1 MTQLTTLPDSAIIC
15 ILLNKQEL
23 EMATKAAT
31 KTRVTKKQVIAHRT
45 RAVKDTSPVWE
56 GCETWDENTFHRHFK
71 RSMDYYRLES
81 DIKSYKPVVVKWME
95 TVGCT
100 KADISA
106 FKKVKDSRIGTTMGA
121 VAACLNRGMIPQ
133 RADFN
138 QGRDTA
144 AWLRAE
150 IVKVLAEGKDDID
163 PDVLAAEKEAS
174 KKDVYTP
181 SIQERVREAA
191 MRMTEEIENAI
202 ESFQTDAEAFDPK
215 AFKMLN
221 MLKAVEAKA
230 AHARIIKEFYSKD
243 LAELEELA
251 SGKGDE
257 QLKEGYSHRS
267 KKQVKNLIAFYQEIM
282 AACTML
288 AQEAKVN
295 RAPRAKKAVPAE
307 KIVGKLKYMKTNEP
321 LKLVSINPADIL
333 GSKELWVFN
342 IKTRKLGRYVASEFA
357 DLSVKGTT
365 ITGFDEFKSIQKTLR
380 KPEEKLKEFK
390 AAGKVQLR
398 KFLDDINATDTKMNG
413 RINEDTM
420 LLKVA

>member
-1 MTQLTTLPDSAIIC
+1 VYCLT
-15 ILLNKQEL
+15 KQEQK
-23 EMATKAAT
+23 MATKATT
-31 KTRVTKKQVIAHRT
+31 KTRVTKKQVTAHRT
-45 RAVKDTSPVWE
+45 RVVKDHSPVWE
-56 GCETWDENTFHRHFK
+56 GCETWDADTFHRHFK
-71 RSMDYYRLES
+71 RSMDFYRLES
-81 DIKSYKPVVVKWME
+81 DIKSYKPAVAKWME

-100 KADISA
+100 RADITA
-106 FKKVKDSRIGTTMGA
+106 FKKVKDARVGTTMGA
-121 VAACLNRGMIPQ
+121 VACCLNRGMTPL

-138 QGRDTA
+138 NGRDTA

-150 IVKVLAEGKDDID
+150 IVKVIAEGKHDID
-163 PDVLAAEKEAS
+163 PEALAAEKEAA

-181 SIQERVREAA
+181 SIQERLREVALG
-191 MRMTEEIENAI
+191 MTEELETAY
-202 ESFQTDAEAFDPK
+202 ESFQTDPENFDPK
-215 AFKMLN
+215 AFKVLN
-221 MLKAVEAKA
+221 LLKGKGAKA
-230 AHARIIKEFYSKD
+230 AHARIVRDFYARD

-267 KKQVKNLIAFYQEIM
+267 KKQIKNFIQFLTEVKS
-282 AACTML
+282 ACEML

-307 KIVGKLKYMKTNEP
+307 KIVGKMKYLKTNEP

-342 IKTRKLGRYVASEFA
+342 IKTRKIGRYVASEFA
-357 DLSVKGTT
+357 DLGVKGTT
-365 ITGFDEFKSIQKTLR
+365 ITGFDEFKSVQKTVR

-413 RINEDTM
+413 RINEETI
-420 LLKVA
+420 LLKVV